1 MRAVQADARAEVQN
15 LPARFAGGQ
24 GAEQLCREQLATGIE
39 VEFGGAGVE
48 LVGGDWGWPWGH
60 FVISKLRRFQTQ
72 TRSGL
77 SCTLILK
84 LPE

>member
-48 LVGGDWGWPWGH
+48 LVGGDWGWP
-60 FVISKLRRFQTQ
+60 
-72 TRSGL
+72 
-77 SCTLILK
+77 
-84 LPE
+84 